1 MNINELL
8 REAVLRKASDLHLK
22 IGLPPMMRI
31 WGELFPLHTARN
43 EKEEDIYACPALA
56 EADIKSLAIQ
66 IMPQVETKLLASN
79 GEIDFSF
86 RSAEDIRCRVNI
98 YFQENRMA
106 IAMRI
111 IPPSVPTVNALGLPR
126 TVGRMAGQKRGLL
139 LVTGPSGSGKTA
151 TLASMINH
159 INSERRCHIIT
170 LEDPIEYIHFSKKS
184 IINQREIGTDSL
196 SFASALRSALRQDPD
211 VIQVGEMRDL
221 ETISTAITAAE
232 TGHLVLATLHTIDAP
247 QTINRII
254 DIFPPYQ
261 QEQVRVQLA
270 NTLVGV
276 ISQKLLKRSDD
287 SEGRVVATEILKTNN
302 AIRNLI
308 REGKI
313 YQIYSLLQTG
323 IRQGMHLMDSSLQKL
338 HKRGLIDYETA
349 MENAID
355 PESLGKMLD
364 TASEAEAVSKT

>member
-1 MNINELL
+1 VDINELL
-8 REAVLRKASDLHLK
+8 GEAVRRKASDLHLK

-31 WGELFPLHTARN
+31 WGELFPLHIEEN
-43 EKEEDIYACPALA
+43 EREEDIYACPVLV
-56 EADIKSLAIQ
+56 EADIKCLATQ

-86 RSAEDIRCRVNI
+86 LSGGEIRCRVNI
-98 YFQENRMA
+98 YFQESRMA

-111 IPPSVPTVNALGLPR
+111 VPPSIPTISALGLPR
-126 TVGRMAGQKRGLL
+126 AVGRMAEQKRGLL

-151 TLASMINH
+151 TLAAMINI

-170 LEDPIEYIHFSKKS
+170 LEDPIEYIHFPKKS

-196 SFASALRSALRQDPD
+196 SFASALRAALRQDPD

-254 DIFPPYQ
+254 DIFPPHQ
-261 QEQVRVQLA
+261 QDQVRVQLA

-276 ISQKLLKRSDD
+276 ISQKLLKRKDG
-287 SEGRVVATEILKTNN
+287 EGRVVSTEILKTNN

-323 IRQGMHLMDSSLQKL
+323 IRQGMHLMDSSLKKL
-338 HKRGLIDYETA
+338 YKQGLIDYDTV

-355 PESLGKMLD
+355 PESLGKMLH
-364 TASEAEAVSKT
+364 TLLETEAVSKT